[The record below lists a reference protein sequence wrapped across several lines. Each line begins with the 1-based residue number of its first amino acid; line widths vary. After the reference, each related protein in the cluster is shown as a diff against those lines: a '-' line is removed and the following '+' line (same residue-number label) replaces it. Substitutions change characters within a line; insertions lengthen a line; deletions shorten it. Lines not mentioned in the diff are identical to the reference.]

1 MCIRDRCKSDD
12 LIAVDG
18 ALAGRKYGSEN
29 KNNKEAIS
37 KINDFAWLE
46 ETYKNAN

>member
-1 MCIRDRCKSDD
+1 MKQDGLD
-12 LIAVDG
+12 LDAEVSGAV
-18 ALAGRKYGSEN
+18 AGRKYGTEN
-29 KNNKEAIS
+29 KGNKEAIS